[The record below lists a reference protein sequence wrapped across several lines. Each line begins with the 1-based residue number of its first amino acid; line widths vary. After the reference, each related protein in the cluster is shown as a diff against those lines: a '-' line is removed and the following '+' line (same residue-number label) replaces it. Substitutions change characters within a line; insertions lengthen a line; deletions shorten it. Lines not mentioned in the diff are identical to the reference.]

1 MKRFPTIYKRTS
13 GGKIQ
18 IWTIIA
24 EKSSYHTEE
33 GILDGKIS
41 VNKPHS
47 VEPKNVGKSNETNPQ
62 QQAEIEAQAKWDKK
76 LKTGY
81 SLSIKDIDKVTF
93 KKPMKG
99 YKWREYADKAKPPF
113 YIQDKLNGV
122 RSQAEIDGIRSTGGE
137 LFFAIPHIRESLEP
151 IFKEYPE
158 IFIDGENFNYKL
170 RGHLNRLTELVSVC
184 YKEKDLTPELLSESK
199 QIVEFHVFDAY
210 GFEGIT
216 KDTPWIERHAAIAK
230 LLKKYAPKY
239 VHILPYKTVNTVKE
253 IIEMLEK
260 NKAEGGEGLMVR
272 WGDCPR
278 KEGKS
283 TMMLKLKHSDD
294 DEFKIVDF
302 EEGNGAYAGCVKAVI
317 LELHE
322 PSTRGETTFRSNI
335 EGDIEW
341 LRELWINKKKY
352 IGEDATTEYQ
362 HYSEYGI
369 PQLPYVL
376 AVRNYEKAK
385 KKQK

>member
-1 MKRFPTIYKRTS
+1 
-13 GGKIQ
+13 
-18 IWTIIA
+18 
-24 EKSSYHTEE
+24 
-33 GILDGKIS
+33 
-41 VNKPHS
+41 
-47 VEPKNVGKSNETNPQ
+47 
-62 QQAEIEAQAKWDKK
+62 
-76 LKTGY
+76 
-81 SLSIKDIDKVTF
+81 
-93 KKPMKG
+93 MKG
-99 YKWREYADKAKPPF
+99 YKWREQASKAKPPF
-113 YIQDKLNGV
+113 RIQDKLNGV
-122 RSQAEIDGIRSTGGE
+122 RYQAEKDASRSTGGE
-137 LFFAIPHIRESLEP
+137 IFFTTPHIREELAP
-151 IFKEYPE
+151 MFVDYPE
-158 IFIDGENFNYKL
+158 LFVDGEAFNYKL

-253 IIEMLEK
+253 IMEMLEK

-317 LELHE
+317 LELNE

-341 LRELWINKKKY
+341 LRELWVNKKKY
-352 IGEDATTEYQ
+352 IGEDATTEFQ
-362 HYSEYGI
+362 NYSEYGI
-369 PQLPYVL
+369 PQIPYVR
-376 AVRNYEKAK
+376 AVRNYEKTK
-385 KKQK
+385 KK